1 MMNQVLKWVFL
12 LCVAS
17 VTLNALLYWGSGSR
31 ETLISIY
38 GAAGLGGLTAIGLL
52 FARKKR

>member
-1 MMNQVLKWVFL
+1 MMNKVLKWLFL

-17 VTLNALLYWGSGSR
+17 LLLNVLLFWGSEKR
-31 ETLISIY
+31 ELLINIY
-38 GAAGLGGLTAIGLL
+38 GAAGLGVLSAVWLL

>member
-1 MMNQVLKWVFL
+1 MMNKVLKWVIL

-17 VTLNALLYWGSGSR
+17 LLLNVLLYWGSGKSYL
-31 ETLISIY
+31 LINIY
-38 GAAGLGGLTAIGLL
+38 GAAGLGVLSAVWLL